1 VAWGPLEVFAMTS
14 DKAHAAEVALERA
27 HPSYVGIW
35 VWLVLLMVAGVLA
48 SRLPLAHSAVVTL
61 IFAIAA
67 VKAGL
72 VALYYMGL
80 RFERGVIYAMALV
93 PLALVVI
100 LTFLLLPD
108 FVFHHH

>member
-1 VAWGPLEVFAMTS
+1 VEALAMTS
-14 DKAHAAEVALERA
+14 EKAYAPAAAVERA

-48 SRLPLAHSAVVTL
+48 SRLPLAHTTVVAL

-67 VKAGL
+67 VKAAL

-80 RFERGVIYAMALV
+80 RLERGVIYAMALV

>member
-1 VAWGPLEVFAMTS
+1 MTS
-14 DKAHAAEVALERA
+14 EKAYAPAAAAERA
-27 HPSYVGIW
+27 HPSYVAIW

-48 SRLPLAHSAVVTL
+48 SRLPLAHTMVVTL
-61 IFAIAA
+61 IFTIAA
-67 VKAGL
+67 VKAAL
-72 VALYYMGL
+72 VGLYYMHL

-93 PLALVVI
+93 PLALVVV